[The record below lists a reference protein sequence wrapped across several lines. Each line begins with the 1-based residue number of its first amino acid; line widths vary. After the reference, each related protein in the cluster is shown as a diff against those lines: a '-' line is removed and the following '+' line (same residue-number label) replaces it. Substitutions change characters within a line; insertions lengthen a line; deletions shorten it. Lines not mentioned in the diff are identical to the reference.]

1 MALRWFGIAA
11 AGALAVFLV
20 VVGIA
25 LITQVDVPRAEL
37 PRDTVTHASRTPSRD
52 HPRHGARTPHHR
64 ARP

>member
-25 LITQVDVPRAEL
+25 LITQVDVPRTEL
-37 PRDTVTHASRTPSRD
+37 PRDTVTHTARTHD